1 MPKAPL
7 PTNELERLADL
18 QSFEILDTPEE
29 QGFNEIAGIA
39 SIIFDMPIAL
49 ISLVDE
55 ARQYFKARV
64 GLDAT
69 ETPRDVAFCAHAI
82 LESKVMVVE
91 DAREDKRFEGNA
103 LVTQDPRIRFYAGA
117 PLITDAGNRLGTL
130 CLIDIEPRTLT
141 PKQEEILQLL
151 ANRVISEMKLR
162 RANLQLRKTHAVVKR
177 LFATFS
183 DGVVAINA
191 ANEITY
197 IDEKASLIFR
207 TDEEKALGRSWEE
220 VLKLNTN
227 SMTAIHELLADDHG
241 GSASVKLERQNTEME
256 IRKATVPESQGEIA
270 LILSDVTELKKMRAI
285 LTTESIHYG
294 IVGTAPVMR
303 EVRIQI
309 AQVSPLDIPILISGE
324 TGTGKDL
331 VANAI
336 HKISPRES
344 GPFVA
349 VNCGALTES
358 LLNSQ
363 LFGHKRGAFTGA
375 TNDQQ
380 GLFEAGS
387 GGTVFLDEIGDM
399 PMGLQASLLRVLD
412 NKEVVRLGESKP
424 RSVDFRLVSASNR
437 DLQQLIKGGLFRED
451 LFYRIRGLDIRMPP
465 LRKRREDIPLL
476 LDHFAR
482 IDALIN
488 HAEPP
493 RFTNNA
499 IAVLMRYPWPG
510 NLRQLRS
517 TVSFAVLHSGGGT
530 IGLADLPPEI
540 TAEPM
545 AITEPEIPSKPAR
558 LNPPNSDPKQEI
570 LWALEE
576 AQGNR
581 SQAAKLLGISRAT
594 FYRRMQQLGLKHE
607 KISGE

>member
-7 PTNELERLADL
+7 PPNEQERLADL
-18 QSFEILDTPEE
+18 QSFDILDTPEE
-29 QGFNEIAGIA
+29 EAFDEIARIA
-39 SIIFDMPIAL
+39 SLIFDMPIAL
-49 ISLVDE
+49 VSLVDE
-55 ARQYFKARV
+55 ARQFFKAHI

-69 ETPRDVAFCAHAI
+69 ETPRDLAFCAHTI
-82 LESKVMVVE
+82 LDSKVMVIE
-91 DAREDKRFEGNA
+91 DAQDDKRFSDND
-103 LVTQDPRIRFYAGA
+103 LVTKDPRIRFYAGA

-130 CLIDIEPRTLT
+130 CLIDTKPRNLT
-141 PKQEEILQLL
+141 ADETEILQLL

-162 RANLQLRKTHAVVKR
+162 RANLRLLKTKDNINR
-177 LFATFS
+177 LFGRLS
-183 DGVVAINA
+183 DGVIAINMA
-191 ANEITY
+191 DKITY
-197 IDEKASLIFR
+197 IDDRAAKVFGLDQIESL
-207 TDEEKALGRSWEE
+207 DHSWKER
-220 VLKLNTN
+220 LKLSADSKN
-227 SMTAIHELLADDHG
+227 ALQELLTDIQK
-241 GSASVKLERQNTEME
+241 GSVVIQLEGLDTEME
-256 IRKATVPESQGEIA
+256 IRKTKMPNIPDEVV
-270 LILSDVTELKKMRAI
+270 LIFTDVTEVNKMRAL
-285 LTTESIHYG
+285 LTGENIYHG
-294 IVGTAPVMR
+294 IVGRAPAMR
-303 EVRIQI
+303 EVAKQI
-309 AQVSPLDIPILISGE
+309 DQVAALDVPILISGE

-336 HKISPRES
+336 HATSPRKS

-375 TNDQQ
+375 INDQQ

-399 PMGLQASLLRVLD
+399 PMDLQVSLLRVLD
-412 NKEVVRLGESKP
+412 NKEVVRLGESNP

-437 DLQQLIKGGLFRED
+437 DLPQLIKEGLFRED

-476 LDHFAR
+476 LEHFTR
-482 IDALIN
+482 IDALAN

-510 NLRQLRS
+510 NVRQLRS
-517 TVSFAVLHSGGGT
+517 AVNFAALHSGRST
-530 IGLADLPPEI
+530 IKLTDLPPEI
-540 TAEPM
+540 TSEPVAEAEP
-545 AITEPEIPSKPAR
+545 ASPSEPTR
-558 LNPPNSDPKQEI
+558 LNQPHSDPKQEM

-581 SQAAKLLGISRAT
+581 SQAAKLLGVSRAT
-594 FYRRMQQLGLKHE
+594 FYRRMQQLGIKS
-607 KISGE
+607 K

>member
-7 PTNELERLADL
+7 PANELERLADL
-18 QSFEILDTPEE
+18 QSYDILDTPEE
-29 QGFNEIAGIA
+29 QAFDEIASIA

-69 ETPRDVAFCAHAI
+69 ETSRDLAFCAHTI
-82 LESKVMVVE
+82 LESKVMVIE
-91 DAREDKRFEGNA
+91 DARKDKRFQDNA

-117 PLITDAGNRLGTL
+117 PLVTDAGNRLGTL

-141 PKQEEILQLL
+141 PKQENILQML

-162 RANLQLRKTHAVVKR
+162 RANLQLRKTRDDVKR
-177 LFATFS
+177 LFATLS
-183 DGVVAINA
+183 DGVVAVNA
-191 ANEITY
+191 AGEITF
-197 IDEKASLIFR
+197 IDDKASHIFC
-207 TDEEKALGRSWEE
+207 TDEAKALGGLWEDL
-220 VLKLNTN
+220 LKLSTD
-227 SMTAIHELLADDHG
+227 SMTAIRELLADEHS
-241 GSASVKLERQNTEME
+241 GSVSVQLEHQNTEME
-256 IRKATVPESQGEIA
+256 IRKAPVPDSEGEIA

-285 LTTESIHYG
+285 LTAETIHYG
-294 IVGTAPVMR
+294 IVGTAPAMR
-303 EVRIQI
+303 DVGIQI
-309 AQVSPLDIPILISGE
+309 AQVAPLDIPILISGE

-336 HKISPRES
+336 HAISARES

-358 LLNSQ
+358 LLSSQ

-375 TNDQQ
+375 TDNQQ
-380 GLFEAGS
+380 GLFEAGT

-399 PMGLQASLLRVLD
+399 PLDLQASLLRVLD

-437 DLQQLIKGGLFRED
+437 DLQQLIKEGRFRED

-476 LDHFAR
+476 LEHFAR
-482 IDALIN
+482 IDALT
-488 HAEPP
+488 HHVEAP

-499 IAVLMRYPWPG
+499 IAMLMRYPWPG
-510 NLRQLRS
+510 NVRQLRS
-517 TVSFAVLHSGGGT
+517 TVSFAVLHSGWGT
-530 IGLADLPPEI
+530 IRLADLPPEI
-540 TAEPM
+540 TAEATAIAEPM
-545 AITEPEIPSKPAR
+545 LPAKPAG
-558 LNPPNSDPKQEI
+558 LHPPHADPKQEI

-594 FYRRMQQLGLKHE
+594 LYRRMQQLG
-607 KISGE
+607 I

>member
-7 PTNELERLADL
+7 PANELERLADL
-18 QSFEILDTPEE
+18 QSFDILDTPEE
-29 QGFNEIAGIA
+29 QAFDEIASIA
-39 SIIFDMPIAL
+39 AIIFDMPIAL

-69 ETPRDVAFCAHAI
+69 ETPRDVAFCAHTI

-91 DAREDKRFEGNA
+91 DAREDKRFQDNA

-130 CLIDIEPRTLT
+130 CLIDVEPRTLT
-141 PKQEEILQLL
+141 PNQEHILQML

-162 RANLQLRKTHAVVKR
+162 RANRQLRKTRDDVKR
-177 LFATFS
+177 LFATLS
-183 DGVVAINA
+183 DGIVAVNA
-191 ANEITY
+191 VGKITF
-197 IDEKASLIFR
+197 IDEKAKQIFCA
-207 TDEEKALGRSWEE
+207 DENKALGYSWED
-220 VLKLNTN
+220 VLKLSTD
-227 SMTAIHELLADDHG
+227 STSAIQELLADRQS
-241 GSASVKLERQNTEME
+241 GSVTVQLEHLNTEME
-256 IRKATVPESQGEIA
+256 IRKTTVPDSQGELA
-270 LILSDVTELKKMRAI
+270 LILSDVTELNKMRAI

-294 IVGTAPVMR
+294 IVGRAPAMR
-303 EVRIQI
+303 EVGIQI
-309 AQVSPLDIPILISGE
+309 AQVAPLDIPILISGE

-336 HKISPRES
+336 HQISPRES

-358 LLNSQ
+358 LLSSQ

-375 TNDQQ
+375 TANQQ

-399 PMGLQASLLRVLD
+399 PMDLQVSLLRVLD

-437 DLQQLIKGGLFRED
+437 DLQQLIKEGRFRED

-476 LDHFAR
+476 LEHFAR
-482 IDALIN
+482 IDALAN
-488 HAEPP
+488 HTEPP

-510 NLRQLRS
+510 NVRQLRS
-517 TVSFAVLHSGGGT
+517 TVSFAVLHSGRST
-530 IGLADLPPEI
+530 IRLADLPPEI
-540 TAEPM
+540 TAEQM
-545 AITEPEIPSKPAR
+545 ATDSPEVPSTPAR
-558 LNPPNSDPKQEI
+558 LNPPHSDPKQEI
-570 LWALEE
+570 LGALEE

-594 FYRRMQQLGLKHE
+594 FYRRMQQLG
-607 KISGE
+607 I

>member
-7 PTNELERLADL
+7 PANELERLADL
-18 QSFEILDTPEE
+18 QSFDILDTPEE
-29 QGFNEIAGIA
+29 QAFDEIASIA

-69 ETPRDVAFCAHAI
+69 ETSRDLAFCAHTI
-82 LESKVMVVE
+82 LESKVMVIE
-91 DAREDKRFEGNA
+91 DARKDKRFQDNA

-117 PLITDAGNRLGTL
+117 PLVTDAGNRLGTL

-141 PKQEEILQLL
+141 PKQENILQML

-162 RANLQLRKTHAVVKR
+162 RANLQLRKTRDDVKR
-177 LFATFS
+177 LFATLS
-183 DGVVAINA
+183 DGVVAVNA
-191 ANEITY
+191 AGEITF
-197 IDEKASLIFR
+197 IDDKASQLFR
-207 TDEEKALGRSWEE
+207 TDESKALGGLWEDL
-220 VLKLNTN
+220 LKLSTD
-227 SMTAIHELLADDHG
+227 SMTAIRELLADEHS
-241 GSASVKLERQNTEME
+241 GSVSVQLEHQNTEME
-256 IRKATVPESQGEIA
+256 IRKAPVPDSQDEIA
-270 LILSDVTELKKMRAI
+270 LILSDVTELNKMRAI
-285 LTTESIHYG
+285 LTTDSVHYG
-294 IVGTAPVMR
+294 IVGRAPAMR
-303 EVRIQI
+303 DVGIQI
-309 AQVSPLDIPILISGE
+309 SQVAPLDIPLLISGE

-358 LLNSQ
+358 LLSSQ

-375 TNDQQ
+375 IDNQE

-399 PMGLQASLLRVLD
+399 PLDLQASLLRVLD

-437 DLQQLIKGGLFRED
+437 DLQQLIKEGRFRED

-476 LDHFAR
+476 LEHFAR
-482 IDALIN
+482 IDALTN
-488 HAEPP
+488 HVETP

-499 IAVLMRYPWPG
+499 IAMLMRYPWPG
-510 NLRQLRS
+510 NVRQLRS
-517 TVSFAVLHSGGGT
+517 TVSFAALHSGSGT
-530 IGLADLPPEI
+530 IRLTDLPPEI
-540 TAEPM
+540 SAQATAIAEPM
-545 AITEPEIPSKPAR
+545 LPAQPVG
-558 LNPPNSDPKQEI
+558 LHPPPHTDPKQEI

-594 FYRRMQQLGLKHE
+594 LYRRMQQLG
-607 KISGE
+607 I